1 MDGQT
6 LGTRIEHIRRNLG
19 DTLEEFGNR
28 FDPPASKGTVHTWE
42 NNLYKPNAKRLKHIA
57 KLAGISVDELLHGEG
72 YTPERV
78 EQMLENNPEEIEKIF
93 IENFIS
99 DLEDLS
105 FLSNETQKFINKMLS
120 EEHTLLY
127 GRTLAGDD
135 FKRYLVSDVF
145 NKTKKRI
152 LVPHKSVGMLSRDT
166 EIIFLSNYISN
177 KGTLAQN
184 FYFTSLISTL
194 KDVVVIETK
203 LQKSS
208 VLKEIEKMTEET
220 DEISSML
227 DIMATGDNDI
237 EAIQR
242 YKKQILDIRK
252 HQQQAKKDLEKLDKD
267 IENLNSL

>member
-1 MDGQT
+1 MDKT
-6 LGTRIEHIRRNLG
+6 LAQRINTIRLSLG
-19 DTLEEFGNR
+19 MTMEEFGKKM
-28 FDPPASKGTVHTWE
+28 DTSKGTVNNWE
-42 NNLYKPNAKRLKHIA
+42 KGRNKPNKENLKIIA
-57 KLAGISVDELLHGEG
+57 TLGNITVDELLHGKG
-72 YTPERV
+72 YHPKKV
-78 EQMLENNPEEIEKIF
+78 ELMLENNPEEIEKIF
-93 IENFIS
+93 IEHFIS

-135 FKRYLVSDVF
+135 FKRYLASDVF
-145 NKTKKRI
+145 CRTKKRI
-152 LVPHKSVGMLSRDT
+152 LAPYESAGMLSRDT

-177 KGTLAQN
+177 KGTLARN
-184 FYFTSLISTL
+184 FYFTSLISKL
-194 KDVVVIETK
+194 KDVIVIEAK
-203 LQKSS
+203 LQKRFA
-208 VLKEIEKMTEET
+208 LKDIEKMMEET

-252 HQQQAKKDLEKLDKD
+252 EQQQAKKDLEKLDKD